1 MGDKG
6 PSVVSLQ
13 QKLNAAGFSVGA
25 ADGDFGRK
33 TLLAVQSFQKDKR
46 LTPDGV
52 VGPQTWG
59 ALNKVTAPKPP
70 PASSGGSGPTLRM
83 GDRGKPV
90 RALQTRL
97 NTLGFKAGSADGIF
111 GDDTL
116 LAVKAFQKSKR
127 LTADGVVGDKTWDK
141 LGIKVSDAP
150 STGGGGHSVTGYVRG
165 EARQITL
172 GSIPNNEEMRSDA
185 AAAYNRMYAA
195 ARSADIT
202 LKVNSGFRSMSEQ
215 QALYKAYKNGTGH
228 LAAKP
233 GFSNHQGGIAVDV
246 NVGGT
251 GTSTYKWMANHAKGF
266 GFVRTVPS
274 EPWHWEFRP

>member
-13 QKLNAAGFSVGA
+13 QRLAATGFSVGA
-25 ADGDFGRK
+25 VDGDFGQK
-33 TLLAVQSFQKDKR
+33 TLSAV
-46 LTPDGV
+46 T
-52 VGPQTWG
+52 
-59 ALNKVTAPKPP
+59 
-70 PASSGGSGPTLRM
+70 
-83 GDRGKPV
+83 
-90 RALQTRL
+90 
-97 NTLGFKAGSADGIF
+97 
-111 GDDTL
+111 
-116 LAVKAFQKSKR
+116 AFQKAKG

-141 LGIKVSDAP
+141 LGIKVSGPP

-165 EARQITL
+165 VARQITL
-172 GSIPNNEEMRSDA
+172 GSIPNGEEMRSDA
-185 AAAYNRMYAA
+185 AATYNRMYTA
-195 ARSADIT
+195 ARSAGIT

-251 GTSTYKWMANHAKGF
+251 GTSTYKWMAAHAKGF
-266 GFVRTVPS
+266 GFLRTVPS